1 MGCLVKGFKSKR
13 HCQPPTVMNLPF
25 ETDCCTVSQLIIYD
39 LSTLL
44 FIPSSSYCNATAKL
58 RKYKFTFPLNANF
71 C

>member
-25 ETDCCTVSQLIIYD
+25 ETDCCTVSQLIVYD

-44 FIPSSSYCNATAKL
+44 INLVHHIVTL
-58 RKYKFTFPLNANF
+58 QLNYENTSLHF
-71 C
+71 L